1 MTINNQ
7 MNNQITSARNE
18 LYAMASNAGYERT
31 TNQNLSSS
39 QISAQIDAQKQEAEN
54 RKALDSIKI
63 EDLNKKM
70 KEVGTN
76 INFSYN
82 DDISGLVV
90 TVKEAQG
97 GKIIRE
103 IPTKEAIQL
112 VKRMNEVVGLIF
124 DSKA

>member
-31 TNQNLSSS
+31 NQASSS
-39 QISAQIDAQKQEAEN
+39 SKISAQIDAQKQEAEN